1 MIVLAALLAFAAVV
15 VGGGAASTWLA
26 AAERRRT
33 ALGRRLAAI
42 AGPALAAEGPLLKED
57 RLAGMAFLGGRLG
70 RLPLLGRLARMV
82 RQAGLWGGAGRALLA
97 LPLLGVGGAFV
108 LVATGRPG
116 LGALAAGVV
125 GVALPA
131 GVVHRR
137 RAWRARRFAEQL
149 PDALD
154 LVRAALQAGHGFLSA
169 CALVGEEFPEPIARE
184 FRELTHEI
192 RHGLP
197 LREALLNLCERVDN
211 PELPL
216 LATGILIAQDTGGNL
231 AEVLDNIAHTIRERF
246 KLVRDVQVMTAQ
258 GRLSGLVL
266 TVLPVGVGLLLAVT
280 SPTYFLPMLGDP
292 VGREALV
299 YAALSLVCGH
309 LVIRRLTRLEV

>member
-15 VGGGAASTWLA
+15 VGGAAASAWLA
-26 AAERRRT
+26 AAARRRT
-33 ALGRRLAAI
+33 VLDRRLAAI
-42 AGPALAAEGPLLKED
+42 AGPALGAEGPLLKDD
-57 RLAGMAFLGGRLG
+57 RLAGSELLAGRLG
-70 RLPLLGRLARMV
+70 RLPLVARLARMV
-82 RQAGLWGGAGRALLA
+82 RQAGLWGGAGRVLLA
-97 LPLLGVGGAFV
+97 LPLLGAGGALV
-108 LVATGRPG
+108 LAASGRPV
-116 LGALAAGVV
+116 LAALAAGTV

-131 GVVHRR
+131 GIVYRR

-154 LVRAALQAGHGFLSA
+154 LVRAALQAGHGLFSA

-197 LREALLNLCERVDN
+197 LREALANLCERVDN

-231 AEVLDNIAHTIRERF
+231 AEVLDNIACTIRERF
-246 KLVRDVQVMTAQ
+246 KLVRDMQVLTAQ
-258 GRLSGLVL
+258 GRFSGLVL

-280 SPTYFLPMLGDP
+280 SPGYFLPMLGDP
-292 VGREALV
+292 VGRKALL